1 VSVTRIVATYSVAE
15 EYIKHPNDVI
25 YYTAPVFFWTN
36 IELSLAI
43 VCACLPTLRPIWF
56 HFNPRPVTSHTG
68 SGYGS
73 SKFSG
78 TKNSSFGAKYGG
90 LARKPYQELDE
101 MELTRYEQTP
111 ALSYDFSLGAH
122 DKGTAKVMTVHQTL
136 G

>member
-1 VSVTRIVATYSVAE
+1 MIATYSVAR

-56 HFNPRPVTSHTG
+56 HFRPRPVTTHTGSGYGG

-73 SKFSG
+73 SKLTG
-78 TKNSSFGAKYGG
+78 TRNSSFGVKYGG
-90 LARKPYQELDE
+90 PRKPYQELDE
-101 MELTRYEQTP
+101 VELTRHEASPCESYEFPPVANEGGILKAVTI
-111 ALSYDFSLGAH
+111 
-122 DKGTAKVMTVHQTL
+122 HQTL
-136 G
+136 A